1 MGMGDGDRMSDRD
14 TEKPITISGTWDD
27 GGAFPDLPAHRQD
40 FAIVQSRRFLW
51 WTVTYSTSRAHGEIV
66 WDKSPISDDGTVTY
80 AARFTG
86 SSPFVLT
93 LHPWWER
100 ALYRIAGLW
109 SHGEVTG

>member
-1 MGMGDGDRMSDRD
+1 MGMGDGDRM
-14 TEKPITISGTWDD
+14 KPITISGNFDD
-27 GGAFPDLPAHRQD
+27 GASNPFSILFPPTEKAMTIT
-40 FAIVQSRRFLW
+40 FARRFLW